1 MLGELVMTSSHVNNT
16 KPQQDARLSK
26 ELRRLERHK
35 VWVLLHLS
43 WINETLMTIMRLQTA
58 HKSPIQSLGQTLVT
72 VVLWVMKSDQFVQ
85 TTEMQ
90 NSSIRQCKQWRHCC
104 MFTHSY
110 LWCVWNFFVKIKVL
124 LFRLQISQQQ
134 QHFYRTFKNNTSWPK
149 LIKIS
154 IHTTASNTYG

>member
-72 VVLWVMKSDQFVQ
+72 VVLWVMKSDQFV
-85 TTEMQ
+85 
-90 NSSIRQCKQWRHCC
+90 
-104 MFTHSY
+104 
-110 LWCVWNFFVKIKVL
+110 
-124 LFRLQISQQQ
+124 
-134 QHFYRTFKNNTSWPK
+134 
-149 LIKIS
+149 
-154 IHTTASNTYG
+154 

>member
-1 MLGELVMTSSHVNNT
+1 MLGELVMTCSHVNNT

-58 HKSPIQSLGQTLVT
+58 RKSQIQSLGQTLVT
-72 VVLWVMKSDQFVQ
+72 VVLWVMKSDPFVQ

-90 NSSIRQCKQWRHCC
+90 KSSIRQRKQWILYVYTFLHMMCLKL
-104 MFTHSY
+104 FQ
-110 LWCVWNFFVKIKVL
+110 VL
-124 LFRLQISQQQ
+124 LFRLQISQHQ
-134 QHFYRTFKNNTSWPK
+134 QHLF
-149 LIKIS
+149 L
-154 IHTTASNTYG
+154 